1 MTSRSRDRRRIV
13 ERLGAA
19 SRVLLVLHVRPDGD
33 SIGST
38 LAMARALRVLGK
50 AAEVVAPDPIPPN
63 LAFVPGA
70 DRVVGAGATRG
81 SFDTALFLDCASL
94 DRIGGATAD
103 LERAGPILNVDHHSS
118 NQRYGAVNYIEPH
131 AAACGEVTYD
141 LIRALGVALDP
152 EIAMGLYV
160 AIVTDTGSFRYQSVT
175 ARTHR
180 IAAQLLGL
188 GVRPAEVGRQ
198 VWDSRT
204 LASVRLEAAALTT
217 LVQEGELAWMD
228 VTPPMLAESG
238 AAAYETEGLVNLPR
252 SLEGVEVAV
261 LFSDEGR
268 GEVRVSLRSAR
279 RVDVSA
285 IAVRLG
291 GGGHARAAG
300 CTLRMS
306 LAQAH
311 DAVLTAARAALR

>member
-118 NQRYGAVNYIEPH
+118 NQR
-131 AAACGEVTYD
+131 
-141 LIRALGVALDP
+141 
-152 EIAMGLYV
+152 
-160 AIVTDTGSFRYQSVT
+160 
-175 ARTHR
+175 
-180 IAAQLLGL
+180 
-188 GVRPAEVGRQ
+188 
-198 VWDSRT
+198 
-204 LASVRLEAAALTT
+204 
-217 LVQEGELAWMD
+217 
-228 VTPPMLAESG
+228 
-238 AAAYETEGLVNLPR
+238 
-252 SLEGVEVAV
+252 
-261 LFSDEGR
+261 
-268 GEVRVSLRSAR
+268 
-279 RVDVSA
+279 
-285 IAVRLG
+285 
-291 GGGHARAAG
+291 
-300 CTLRMS
+300 
-306 LAQAH
+306 
-311 DAVLTAARAALR
+311 